1 MTKNKIKSLLS
12 LKGFSFSDWAK
23 HLNITP
29 KALNTKKNKNQY
41 KFSDLLNLA
50 DLTNTR
56 LSFIDNKT
64 NKELISFDKDD
75 ITVL

>member
-1 MTKNKIKSLLS
+1 MLIDKINALLS
-12 LKGFSFSDWAK
+12 LKSS
-23 HLNITP
+23 NIT
-29 KALNTKKNKNQY
+29 
-41 KFSDLLNLA
+41 KFSKFAGTTQANISKKGKSNTLYLREAVQLA
-50 DLTNTR
+50 EFTNTR